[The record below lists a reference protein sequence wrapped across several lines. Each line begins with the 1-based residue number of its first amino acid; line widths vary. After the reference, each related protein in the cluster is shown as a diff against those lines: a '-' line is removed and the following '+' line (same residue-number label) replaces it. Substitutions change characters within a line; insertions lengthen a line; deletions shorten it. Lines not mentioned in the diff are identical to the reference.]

1 MVDKTWKKHSS
12 VTKQFQT
19 TYLIQPTTNQLQTMK
34 CRHCNSINT
43 RVTATEHHGNESW
56 RYCRCL
62 DCKAHYKTIETYAV
76 LKRGSIPGVKQ
87 HPNCH
92 VKGEQVGTAVLTE
105 ANILEIRR
113 LAFDNQTY
121 VQIAKRFGIHQNT
134 VYRIVKR
141 KSWTHV

>member
-1 MVDKTWKKHSS
+1 
-12 VTKQFQT
+12 
-19 TYLIQPTTNQLQTMK
+19 MK

-76 LKRGSIPGVKQ
+76 LKCGSMPRVKQ
-87 HPNCH
+87 HPNCY

-113 LAFDNQTY
+113 LAFNNQTY
-121 VQIAKRFGIHQNT
+121 VQIAKRFGIHKDT
-134 VYRIVKR
+134 VYKIIKR